1 MGRLEGKVAMITGGA
16 SGVGREC
23 VLRFVSEGARVVLT
37 DLNEIAGRALAAE
50 IGENALF
57 LHHDVADEA
66 DWTRVMAAAQRR
78 FGALDVLVNN
88 AGILIPGDIEEGSL
102 EDFRKLMRVNA
113 ESVFI
118 GCQQGVLAMKERG
131 GAIVN
136 LASVS
141 SWMPVDSYAG
151 YGATKAAVAALTR
164 SAALHC
170 RKQGYGIRVNSVHPD
185 GIYTPMMAAT
195 APGVDP
201 KYLLFHPKKNK
212 SGRACMPDKV
222 ASVVLFLVS
231 DDAAHVSGAEM
242 HVDNAILG
250 MGL

>member
-1 MGRLEGKVAMITGGA
+1 
-16 SGVGREC
+16 
-23 VLRFVSEGARVVLT
+23 
-37 DLNEIAGRALAAE
+37 
-50 IGENALF
+50 
-57 LHHDVADEA
+57 
-66 DWTRVMAAAQRR
+66 
-78 FGALDVLVNN
+78 
-88 AGILIPGDIEEGSL
+88 
-102 EDFRKLMRVNA
+102 MRVNA

-118 GCQQGVLAMKERG
+118 GCQQGVLAMKDRG

-136 LASVS
+136 LASVA

-212 SGRACMPDKV
+212 TGRACMPDKV
-222 ASVVLFLVS
+222 ASVVLFLAS

>member
-88 AGILIPGDIEEGSL
+88 AGILIPGDIEEGS
-102 EDFRKLMRVNA
+102 KLMRVNA

-222 ASVVLFLVS
+222 ASVVLFLAS